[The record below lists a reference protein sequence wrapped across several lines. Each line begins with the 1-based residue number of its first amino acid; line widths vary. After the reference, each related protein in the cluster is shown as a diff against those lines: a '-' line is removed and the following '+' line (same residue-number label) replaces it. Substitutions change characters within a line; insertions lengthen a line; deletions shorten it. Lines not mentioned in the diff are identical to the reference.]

1 MTPDLTVRVTSES
14 MNRKAARQIASSE
27 WPPNALWV
35 RAGMS
40 RALLPKWLHRDSE
53 PAELFLGAHDILDD
67 KADWNSAT
75 WLFDP
80 TELPRFVA
88 TLQRLY
94 QLMAEDFELVAAWA
108 LERPSREQRVT
119 RRELVALVS
128 SNKLGNAVL
137 YRVSAG

>member
-1 MTPDLTVRVTSES
+1 
-14 MNRKAARQIASSE
+14 MNREAARQIASSE

-35 RAGMS
+35 RAGTS
-40 RALLPKWLHRDSE
+40 RALLSKWLHNESDQ
-53 PAELFLGAHDILDD
+53 AELFVGAHDILDD
-67 KADWNSAT
+67 KADWNAAM

-94 QLMAEDFELVAAWA
+94 ELTAEDFELVAAWA
-108 LERPSREQRVT
+108 LQKPSREQRVS
-119 RRELVALVS
+119 RSELVAIVS

>member
-1 MTPDLTVRVTSES
+1 V
-14 MNRKAARQIASSE
+14 
-27 WPPNALWV
+27 
-35 RAGMS
+35 
-40 RALLPKWLHRDSE
+40 LPKWLPKES
-53 PAELFLGAHDILDD
+53 AQAQLFVGAHDILDE
-67 KADWNSAT
+67 KADWNAAT

-108 LERPSREQRVT
+108 LEEPSREQRVS
-119 RRELVALVS
+119 RSELVAIVS
-128 SNKLGNAVL
+128 GNKLGNAVL

>member
-1 MTPDLTVRVTSES
+1 
-14 MNRKAARQIASSE
+14 MNREAARQIASSE

-35 RAGMS
+35 RAGTS
-40 RALLPKWLHRDSE
+40 RAVLPKWLQKESDQ
-53 PAELFLGAHDILDD
+53 AELFVGAHDILDE
-67 KADWNSAT
+67 KADWNAAT

-108 LERPSREQRVT
+108 LEEPSREQRVS
-119 RRELVALVS
+119 RSELVAIVS

>member
-1 MTPDLTVRVTSES
+1 
-14 MNRKAARQIASSE
+14 MNGEAARQIASSE

-40 RALLPKWLHRDSE
+40 RA
-53 PAELFLGAHDILDD
+53 AELLVGAHDILDD
-67 KADWNSAT
+67 KAGWDTAT

-94 QLMAEDFELVAAWA
+94 ELMAEDFELVATWA
-108 LERPSREQRVT
+108 LQKPSREQRVS
-119 RRELVALVS
+119 RSELVAIVS

>member
-1 MTPDLTVRVTSES
+1 VTPDLTVRVTSQS
-14 MNRKAARQIASSE
+14 INREAARQIASSE

-35 RAGMS
+35 RAGTS
-40 RALLPKWLHRDSE
+40 RTVLPKRHHKESDQ
-53 PAELFLGAHDILDD
+53 AELFVGAHDILDE
-67 KADWNSAT
+67 KADWNAAT

-94 QLMAEDFELVAAWA
+94 QLVAEDFELVAAWA
-108 LERPSREQRVT
+108 LEEPSREQRVS
-119 RRELVALVS
+119 RSELVAIVS
-128 SNKLGNAVL
+128 SNMLGNAVL

>member
-1 MTPDLTVRVTSES
+1 
-14 MNRKAARQIASSE
+14 
-27 WPPNALWV
+27 
-35 RAGMS
+35 
-40 RALLPKWLHRDSE
+40 
-53 PAELFLGAHDILDD
+53 LDD
-67 KADWNSAT
+67 KADWNAAM

-94 QLMAEDFELVAAWA
+94 ELTAEDFELVAAWA
-108 LERPSREQRVT
+108 SEEPFREQRVS
-119 RRELVALVS
+119 RSELEAIVS